1 MASLIANE
9 FSEATNDLHLSA
21 LMAVGFVLF
30 VVTLIVNAIA
40 RWLVWRRGGR
50 RARDDRRAAA
60 HDSATRAACARAR
73 APARHERRH
82 GRAHLRSPRPS
93 RSSRSSS
100 SSRYL
105 LKQGAGALSLDF
117 FTNMPKPVGEA
128 GGGMANAIVGTLIL
142 IGIASVGR
150 TAGRHRRGTVSRRA
164 AAGRKLANVVRF
176 LADVLNGLPSIVMGI
191 FAWQFLV
198 RPFGHFSALAGG
210 AAIGAMMIPLVTRT
224 TEEMVRTVPQ
234 SLREAALA
242 LGYPRW
248 RTSLQIVLRTALGG
262 IVTGVLVA
270 VARVAGETAPLLFT
284 AFGNQFWSTN
294 LTQPIAALPLQIFVY
309 AISPYDDWHAQAWAG
324 ALVLI
329 GLVLVISV
337 VARFVARS
345 RHGAG
350 K

>member
-1 MASLIANE
+1 MTGAAS
-9 FSEATNDLHLSA
+9 THGA
-21 LMAVGFVLF
+21 LAQPR
-30 VVTLIVNAIA
+30 A
-40 RWLVWRRGGR
+40 RGLGR
-50 RARDDRRAAA
+50 RRSMSILMVALTCLAAA
-60 HDSATRAACARAR
+60 VAVVPLLVILA
-73 APARHERRH
+73 
-82 GRAHLRSPRPS
+82 
-93 RSSRSSS
+93 
-100 SSRYL
+100 YL
-105 LKQGAGALSLDF
+105 LEQGAGALSLDF
-117 FTNMPKPVGEA
+117 FTHMPKPVGEA
-128 GGGMANAIVGTLIL
+128 GGGMANAIVGTLML
-142 IGIASVGR
+142 IGIASAVGLPVGIG
-150 TAGRHRRGTVSRRA
+150 AGLYLAERRGTR
-164 AAGRKLANVVRF
+164 LATLVRF

-191 FAWQFLV
+191 FAWDFLV

-284 AFGNQFWSTN
+284 AFGNSFWSTK
-294 LTQPIAALPLQIFVY
+294 LSQPIAALPLQIFSY

-329 GLVLVISV
+329 ALVLVISI
-337 VARFVARS
+337 VARVVTRG
-345 RHGAG
+345 RHGG
-350 K
+350 GHD

>member
-1 MASLIANE
+1 VIA
-9 FSEATNDLHLSA
+9 EAADRHGAFARPRARGLARRRGVSVV
-21 LMAVGFVLF
+21 M
-30 VVTLIVNAIA
+30 VTLTC
-40 RWLVWRRGGR
+40 L
-50 RARDDRRAAA
+50 AAA
-60 HDSATRAACARAR
+60 LAMVPLVVILA
-73 APARHERRH
+73 
-82 GRAHLRSPRPS
+82 
-93 RSSRSSS
+93 
-100 SSRYL
+100 YL
-105 LKQGAGALSLDF
+105 LRQGAGALSVTF
-117 FTNMPKPVGEA
+117 FTSMPKPVGEV
-128 GGGMANAIVGTLIL
+128 GGGMANAILGTLIL
-142 IGIASVGR
+142 IGIASLVGLPVGIG
-150 TAGRHRRGTVSRRA
+150 AGLYLAERRGTR
-164 AAGRKLANVVRF
+164 LADLVRF

-284 AFGNQFWSTN
+284 AFGNQFWSTK
-294 LTQPIAALPLQIFVY
+294 LTQPIAALPLQIFTY

-329 GLVLVISV
+329 GLVLLISLI
-337 VARFVARS
+337 ARFVTRA
-345 RHGAG
+345 RHGG
-350 K
+350 GHD